1 MRGALATLPWVE
13 KGTIDADR
21 STRTVRFGVTDKRQF
36 NLEAVRRA
44 LPARYRSGLELL
56 SGPE

>member
-1 MRGALATLPWVE
+1 VRGALATLPWVE

-21 STRTVRFGVTDKRQF
+21 ASRIARFGVTDKRQF
-36 NLEAVRRA
+36 NMEAVRRA